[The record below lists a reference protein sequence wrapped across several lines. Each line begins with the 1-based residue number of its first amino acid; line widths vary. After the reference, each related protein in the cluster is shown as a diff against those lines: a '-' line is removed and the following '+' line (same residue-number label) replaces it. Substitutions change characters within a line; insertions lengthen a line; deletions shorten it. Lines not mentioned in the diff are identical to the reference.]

1 MENNF
6 YKNKVVLITGSS
18 MGIGK
23 EIALQ
28 VLQQGGKVILTGRNA
43 ERLEA
48 AKNDFSNWKEN
59 VLCFQGDVSNH
70 KSNIELVE
78 KTIEKFGRLDV
89 LINNAGLSC
98 FGAVDQMDADVAKQ
112 IIDTNIY
119 GSLYPVMAALPELKK
134 SKGTILF
141 ISSIAGFHGL
151 PGYSAYSLSKMS
163 LKALAQSLSVEL
175 KSSGVSVCISYVGFT
190 ENESDKKTLA
200 PNGDLVKVPSRNKQL
215 TVTRTSTANKIL
227 TQIENKKYSQTHSLV
242 GGVTDVMSRMF
253 PYLTTTLLSF
263 NYKAA

>member
-1 MENNF
+1 M
-6 YKNKVVLITGSS
+6 KLKDKIAIVTGAAS
-18 MGIGK
+18 GIGK

-28 VLQQGGKVILTGRNA
+28 VLKQGGKVILTGRNA

-48 AKNDFSNWKEN
+48 AKNDFSYWAEN

-70 KSNIELVE
+70 ESNIDLIE
-78 KTIEKFGRLDV
+78 KTIEKFGRLDI

-98 FGAVDQMDADVAKQ
+98 FGAVDKMDANVAKQ

-134 SKGTILF
+134 SKGVILF

-175 KSSGVSVCISYVGFT
+175 KSFGVSVCISYVGFT
-190 ENESDKKTLA
+190 ENESDKKTLT
-200 PNGDLVKVPSRNKQL
+200 PNGDWVKVPARNKQL
-215 TVTRTSTANKIL
+215 TVSRSATANKIL
-227 TQIENKKYSQTHSLV
+227 NQIENKKYSQTHSIV
-242 GGVTDVMSRMF
+242 GGVTDVMSRIF
-253 PYLTTTLLSF
+253 PQLTKSLLSF
-263 NYKAA
+263 NYMAA

>member
-6 YKNKVVLITGSS
+6 YNNKVVLITGSS

-28 VLQQGGKVILTGRNA
+28 VLQQGGKVILTGRNF

-48 AKNDFSNWKEN
+48 AKNDFSQWKNN
-59 VLCFQGDVSNH
+59 VLCHKGDVSNH
-70 KSNIELVE
+70 ANNIGLVE
-78 KTIEKFGRLDV
+78 RIVETFGRLDV

-175 KSSGVSVCISYVGFT
+175 KSCGVSVCISYVGFT
-190 ENESDKKTLA
+190 ENETEKKTLA
-200 PNGDLVKVPSRNKQL
+200 PNGEWIKVPARNKQL
-215 TVTRTSTANKIL
+215 TVSRYSTASKIL
-227 TQIENKKYSQTHSLV
+227 SQIKNKKHTYTHSMV
-242 GGVTDVMSRMF
+242 GSLTNVMSRMF
-253 PYLTTTLLSF
+253 PYITTSLLSM
-263 NYKAA
+263 NYKNS